1 MVEPAWAQSRNN
13 RRIAAAAFAAVTPLS
28 LLVTGVATAGSGP
41 AAAAAPAAAAP
52 GGRLD
57 GFTPASSVRELRAEQ
72 RFMTYPS
79 ATLARSLDQRLA
91 KHTGLVGTTNDRRRA
106 RQIVSEL
113 RSYGLRPHV
122 STYYVY
128 LSVPRR
134 VSLTMTS
141 PVRFHAANKER
152 CRSVETDCAG
162 TVVGYNALSPS
173 GDVTAP
179 VVYVNYGTTDD
190 YATLAGQGVSVK
202 GKIVLARYGKVFR
215 GVKTNL
221 AAEHGAKGVVIY
233 SDPADDGSTMGPV
246 YPDGPWRAPD
256 GIQRG
261 SVQQLWQYS
270 GDPLTPGRPA
280 TRHAHRISP
289 SRSNIAKLP
298 TIPIS
303 YASARPILSH
313 LGGPAAPEAFQG
325 GLPLTYRLG
334 SRARVHLDLD
344 IAYRIRPVYDVTAS
358 IPGRT
363 HPHQVVQLG
372 AHHDAW
378 TYGSD
383 DNLSGAESVLQIGR
397 GLHKLLET
405 GWRPERTIQIGTWD
419 GEEYGLFG
427 STEYAE
433 AAGRSR
439 LGHVVGYLN
448 MDIAAGQSFD
458 ASSVPSMDALV
469 RDVAK
474 QVPWPGTDGT
484 AYDNWATSTHTTV
497 PTPQRLGSGSDYTA
511 FIDHFGVPSAD
522 IGSSTRSG
530 DYHCTCDN
538 FFMEDHYIDPTWRF
552 HVAIAQVV
560 GLAVLRLADGDVVPL
575 HYGPYASEVGS
586 YLNDLSKRQDTVF
599 GRQVV
604 DLDRDRAQAA
614 RWASAAAALQARVGR
629 LLADGVTGA
638 RLNAV
643 TQRLEKVER
652 QLLVGRGL
660 PGRPWFKH
668 QIYAPGVNQGYGTQ
682 ELPAINDALF
692 LHSNPAQAK
701 RYEAS
706 LFRSLR
712 AVTRTL
718 GG

>member
-1 MVEPAWAQSRNN
+1 MPLIAPPHRCRAVVGALTAAAVLTLG
-13 RRIAAAAFAAVTPLS
+13 AAAAQS
-28 LLVTGVATAGSGP
+28 
-41 AAAAAPAAAAP
+41 APAAPQRAAD
-52 GGRLD
+52 RLD
-57 GFTPASSVRELRAEQ
+57 GFTPAASAHERAAEKA
-72 RFMTYPS
+72 FMTYPS
-79 ATLARSLDQRLA
+79 ATLARSLDKQLA
-91 KHTGLVGTTNDRRRA
+91 AHTGLVGTANDRRRMTE
-106 RQIVSEL
+106 IVDRLKSF
-113 RSYGLRPHV
+113 GMKPHV

-128 LSVPRR
+128 MSAPKK

-141 PVRFHAANKER
+141 PVTFHASNKEK
-152 CRSVETDCAG
+152 CRSVETDCAD

-173 GDVTAP
+173 GNVTAP

-190 YATLAGQGVSVK
+190 YATLAKQGISVK

-233 SDPADDGSTMGPV
+233 SDPADDGNVKGAT

-280 TRHAHRISP
+280 TKDAKRISP
-289 SRSNIAKLP
+289 AKSNIAKLP

-303 YASARPILSH
+303 YASAKPILAH
-313 LGGPAAPEAFQG
+313 LGGPAAPKAFQG

-334 SRARVHLDLD
+334 SEAKVHLDLD
-344 IAYRIRPVYDVTAS
+344 VKYSIRPVYDITAS

-363 HPHQVVQLG
+363 HPDEVVQLG

-397 GLHKLLET
+397 GLEKLLKT

-433 AAGRSR
+433 AAGKSK

-448 MDIAAGQSFD
+448 MDIAAGQDFG
-458 ASSVPSMDALV
+458 AAAVPSMDGLI

-474 QVPWPGTDGT
+474 QVPWPGTNGT
-484 AYDNWATSTHTTV
+484 AYDNWAEGTGQTV
-497 PTPQRLGSGSDYTA
+497 PTPDRLGSGSDYTA

-522 IGSSTRSG
+522 IGSSTPSG

-538 FFMEDHYIDPTWRF
+538 FYMEDKYIDPGWKF

-560 GLAVLRLADGDVVPL
+560 GLAVLRLADANVVPL
-575 HYGPYASEVGS
+575 HYTPYATEVGS
-586 YLNDLSKRQDTVF
+586 YLNDLSAQQDTVF
-599 GRQVV
+599 GREVV
-604 DLDRDRAQAA
+604 DIDRDKKQAA
-614 RWASAAAALQARVGR
+614 KWAAAATAMQSKIDA
-629 LLADGVTGA
+629 LLAAGSTGA
-638 RLNAV
+638 QLDSL
-643 TQRLEKVER
+643 TTKLERVER
-652 QLLVGRGL
+652 QLLVDQGL

-682 ELPAINDALF
+682 VLPAINDALF
-692 LHSNPAQAK
+692 LRSDRPAARQ
-701 RYEAS
+701 YEAS
-706 LFRSLR
+706 LYASLR
-712 AVTRTL
+712 AATRTL
-718 GG
+718 AG